1 MKFAHFRFR
10 IHFRY
15 GYYVT
20 FGILHLKYKN
30 VKCSPVVL
38 GLPDGSE
45 IVLEHNKMVSR

>member
-20 FGILHLKYKN
+20 FGTTYYNYKS

-38 GLPDGSE
+38 GLPDGSK
-45 IVLEHNKMVSR
+45 IVLEQNEMVSH